1 MHWLSVYKTV
11 IQGRTICDKDY
22 DSDRSNVNVMED
34 DDVSFSIIEDL
45 VGMGEGSTDD
55 NESFLSFA
63 SEELDG
69 SDSDSSGNRNESDD
83 DDDDDDDNYDDDDEY
98 LEASGNDSG
107 SHIAK
112 RQRT

>member
-1 MHWLSVYKTV
+1 
-11 IQGRTICDKDY
+11 
-22 DSDRSNVNVMED
+22 MED
-34 DDVSFSIIEDL
+34 DDVSFSMDEDL

-55 NESFLSFA
+55 NRSFLSCA

-69 SDSDSSGNRNESDD
+69 SESDSSENSNKSDDSDESGDD
-83 DDDDDDDNYDDDDEY
+83 DDDDR
-98 LEASGNDSG
+98 EASGNNSD